1 MYHFFISL
9 FAYFIHL
16 ISISNRLYHY
26 FTVNLTIN
34 LILFFFLNDIDIL
47 YFTILR
53 IQLLF
58 HIILLIG
65 LNF

>member
-16 ISISNRLYHY
+16 ISISNRLYYY
-26 FTVNLTIN
+26 FTVNLKIN
-34 LILFFFLNDIDIL
+34 LILFFFLNDKDII